1 MTAQKGFLYEI
12 NAFKALKD
20 YGISAGTGAAG
31 ASSDRPDLE
40 IKLSKD
46 ADAKSEG
53 CELKISPTAAGSL
66 VMKYYNGKWDFGEY
80 KGDPEKELLYELGKQ
95 YKLLENMNRAGSAG
109 SNWRGKVPHLQNDK
123 SGKKIIVG
131 AKDKRV
137 AYEKDIKQF
146 GGQNE
151 VHIAIPA
158 SAICDYYITKYCSYI
173 NVGTHGFYTLN
184 GKDPLK
190 LNKKITKGSA
200 IPDFGKSASA
210 RIRVRC
216 QYKGGGDYQFV
227 MTLEFSKVSKSPYNL
242 APTSTATSVNID
254 KKKLESAE
262 NVPLLEAFR
271 K

>member
-1 MTAQKGFLYEI
+1 MAAQKGFEYEA
-12 NAFKALKD
+12 NAFKVLKE
-20 YGISAGTGAAG
+20 YGISAGSGSAG

-46 ADAKSEG
+46 PESKKEG

-66 VMKYYNGKWDFGEY
+66 VMKYNEGKWSFGEY
-80 KGDPEKELLYELGKQ
+80 KGDPEKELLYELGKK
-95 YKLLENMNRAGSAG
+95 YKLLENMNRSGSAG
-109 SNWRGKVPHLQNDK
+109 ANWRGKVPYLQNDK

-131 AKDKRV
+131 VKDKRA

-151 VHIAIPA
+151 VHISIPA
-158 SAICDYYITKYCSYI
+158 SAICDYYITKHCSYI

-184 GKDPLK
+184 GEDPLK
-190 LNKKITKGSA
+190 LKKKITSGSS
-200 IPDFGKSASA
+200 IPDFGQSASA

-227 MTLEFSKVSKSPYNL
+227 MTLEFSKVTKSPYNI
-242 APTSTATSVNID
+242 APTPSSSSVSID
-254 KKKLESAE
+254 MNKLKSSS